1 MKEPYSHFL
10 FFISQRIGAIWKKFH
25 KSGVPSAEQFIAAQ
39 NLNYEPFARSVKMT
53 DVVYK
58 KMKALLG
65 PNIKLLVFD
74 ADSFNPQYD
83 QFVRLSAENN
93 IPFAAGLD
101 AFVRQAE
108 VAGECTRSEDG
119 YHWNDRGNELVATFL
134 KKEVE
139 RRLQEK

>member
-1 MKEPYSHFL
+1 
-10 FFISQRIGAIWKKFH
+10 
-25 KSGVPSAEQFIAAQ
+25 
-39 NLNYEPFARSVKMT
+39 
-53 DVVYK
+53 
-58 KMKALLG
+58 LLG

-83 QFVRLSAENN
+83 QLVRLSAENN